1 MPSSPINNKSV
12 CLFKVFLKQRLDI
25 FPYFLTKNTNADTI
39 VFLILLLS
47 LILTVIL
54 MSLKS
59 SSLAQTP
66 FKAFIIINAL
76 SINQTFLEGLNLLV
90 SWYNY
95 CHLRLHTSNISSVV
109 YGWIN
114 NPRWTFSKRFLY
126 VWYNLQLFNSNTLS
140 IWLSLTTV
148 SAFEDK

>member
-1 MPSSPINNKSV
+1 MNLLRSLIRVQILLPSSPINNKSA

-25 FPYFLTKNTNADTI
+25 FPYFLTKNTNVDTI

-54 MSLKS
+54 MSLQS

-90 SWYNY
+90 S
-95 CHLRLHTSNISSVV
+95 
-109 YGWIN
+109 
-114 NPRWTFSKRFLY
+114 
-126 VWYNLQLFNSNTLS
+126 
-140 IWLSLTTV
+140 
-148 SAFEDK
+148 